1 MALCTVSQFQ
11 NLTLFGASALSFNT
25 HSHSNLSFNV
35 AAGQNHYAK
44 NVTSL
49 EVCEVVITYT
59 HPGYND
65 EVNTIVWLPMAESWS
80 GRFLGAGG
88 GGWVTGAEIST
99 LAWAASEGFAVAT
112 TDGGHAADSPVQDWA
127 LLSPGNVNWVALQN
141 FASTTLD
148 EAATLG
154 KAVVEAYYGTKPS
167 YSYWNGCS
175 TGGRQGHMM
184 AQRYPDQYDG
194 ILASASAMQWGQ
206 MLMQEGW
213 PQAIMNNLKAA
224 ATIAKW
230 TWKGATSSRNESLW
244 YGLDVGASFLADA
257 ATTCSAN
264 GTCTGS
270 PLGFFDIWVRYFLT
284 MDPDFD
290 ISTVNVSVFSKL
302 FHQSVNR
309 YDSIIGTSDI
319 DLTYFKEAGG
329 KLITW
334 HGLADSLIAP
344 NTTVDYAQR
353 VYERDPEAEDYYR
366 FFEAPGVD
374 HCGGGSGWFPGSG
387 LQSLINWVERGVAPT
402 KLEAQ
407 TQNGAVKRSAHLC
420 LWPKSLHFVSGDVN
434 EAGSFE
440 CH

>member
-1 MALCTVSQFQ
+1 VSGVRRPD
-11 NLTLFGASALSFNT
+11 NYPLTSDAGSYPTNCELEAVRLAAIEACDGLDGLEDGIITLPGQCSFDPST
-25 HSHSNLSFNV
+25 KV
-35 AAGQNHYAK
+35 GQQYYC
-44 NVTSL
+44 SL
-49 EVCEVVITYT
+49 I
-59 HPGYND
+59 G
-65 EVNTIVWLPMAESWS
+65 VNTTITE
-80 GRFLGAGG
+80 
-88 GGWVTGAEIST
+88 
-99 LAWAASEGFAVAT
+99 
-112 TDGGHAADSPVQDWA
+112 
-127 LLSPGNVNWVALQN
+127 
-141 FASTTLD
+141 
-148 EAATLG
+148 
-154 KAVVEAYYGTKPS
+154 
-167 YSYWNGCS
+167 
-175 TGGRQGHMM
+175 
-184 AQRYPDQYDG
+184 
-194 ILASASAMQWGQ
+194 
-206 MLMQEGW
+206 
-213 PQAIMNNLKAA
+213 AA

-230 TWKGATSSRNESLW
+230 TWKGATSSHNESLW
-244 YGLDVGASFLADA
+244 YGLDAGASFLADA